1 MSGGLVTDPVGEGA
15 RRAAERLAGELDPR
29 LVFEVEAELHA
40 RGMVRRSAQYIDPVS
55 LASLVVS
62 VASFAWTVYR
72 DLRKRSPDPTPP
84 PAPDV
89 VERQVRVD
97 LHLTDDLL
105 PEQRDRIIRVV
116 VEETIRAAAAGQG

>member
-15 RRAAERLAGELDPR
+15 RRAAERLAGELGPG
-29 LVFEVEAELHA
+29 LAFEVEAELHA
-40 RGMVRRSAQYIDPVS
+40 RGMVRRSAQYVDPVS

-72 DLRKRSPDPTPP
+72 DLRKRSPDSAPP
-84 PAPDV
+84 PGPDV
-89 VERQVRVD
+89 VELHVRVD
-97 LHLTDDLL
+97 LPVTGDL
-105 PEQRDRIIRVV
+105 PRDQRDRVIRVV